1 MKLTRQELISLL
13 ETHLIIINNEI
24 WGKEQVINYLL
35 REFERMQID
44 ANKIKEKN
52 EWIIYLN

>member
-1 MKLTRQELISLL
+1 MKLTRQELITLL

-35 REFERMQID
+35 IFIS
-44 ANKIKEKN
+44 
-52 EWIIYLN
+52 L